1 MEGYHATVAV
11 GLHVHTKRRKANN
24 KEGIAGYRDSYAIF
38 VSGDDREVSRTERG
52 RVVNVNDD
60 LFINVSDVE
69 KLNILK
75 KARAAEAK
83 GGGLINI
90 NVINGEG
97 NVNIYGDLHTDKS
110 IAMAH
115 GTELEVPDGNN
126 FLLGINVLS
135 WTMRHQDTGR
145 SLVINIGTK

>member
-1 MEGYHATVAV
+1 LEGYHATVAV

-90 NVINGEG
+90 KG
-97 NVNIYGDLHTDKS
+97 TS
-110 IAMAH
+110 I
-115 GTELEVPDGNN
+115 
-126 FLLGINVLS
+126 
-135 WTMRHQDTGR
+135 
-145 SLVINIGTK
+145 K